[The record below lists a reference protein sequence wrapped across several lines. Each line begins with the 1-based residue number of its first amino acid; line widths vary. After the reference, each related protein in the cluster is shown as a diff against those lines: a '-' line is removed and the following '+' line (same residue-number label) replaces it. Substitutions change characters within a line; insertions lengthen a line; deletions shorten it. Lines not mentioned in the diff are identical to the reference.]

1 MDKTIIYILGAT
13 AGWLLVQVADSVE
26 WTLNYVVGEIIL
38 ISWLPAIISMAV
50 ALMGWI
56 VTIIF
61 SIPVIKIAWKNL
73 RSK

>member
-1 MDKTIIYILGAT
+1 MDKTIYYILGAL

-26 WTLNYVVGEIIL
+26 WTLNYVVGEIIE
-38 ISWLPAIISMAV
+38 ISWLPALISIAV
-50 ALMGWI
+50 ALIGWI

-61 SIPVIKIAWKNL
+61 SIPVIRIAWKHL